1 MEVKPVLARLLKE
14 RGMTQ
19 RELSEKTGIPE
30 GTISRFD
37 KNDRVVI
44 KYMYL
49 IADALDVSIA
59 DLFEVRK

>member
-30 GTISRFD
+30 GTIPRFD

-44 KYMYL
+44 KYMHL
-49 IADALDVSIA
+49 IADALDVPIA
-59 DLFEVRK
+59 A